1 MGKMPGRPPGESS
14 GGGGRTAAG
23 RAARRVAEG
32 QHDSSGGAPD
42 EAVPRV
48 APPEELA
55 GYVTVRICGE
65 IAAGEKER
73 ANEWC
78 EVFVVPQGGRS
89 CGWPGNEPAGGDCRL
104 CHSSDLQRNRSGRK
118 TGERMVR
125 GFFQVPQGGR
135 SCGWPGDEPAGR
147 REETVSCPS
156 AGRRPRINQKCA
168 EYSRVKQWDGS
179 PPPNCG
185 EENENGA

>member
-14 GGGGRTAAG
+14 GGGGRSAAG

-48 APPEELA
+48 APPEEIA

-65 IAAGEKER
+65 TAAGEKER

-78 EVFVVPQGGRS
+78 EVFSKYRKAGGAAVGRGMNPPEEIAGYVTVRI
-89 CGWPGNEPAGGDCRL
+89 CGETAAAEKRANEWCEDFSKYRRAGGAAVGRGMSPLAGEKRRCHVHLPAGA
-104 CHSSDLQRNRSGRK
+104 
-118 TGERMVR
+118 
-125 GFFQVPQGGR
+125 
-135 SCGWPGDEPAGR
+135 PA
-147 REETVSCPS
+147 
-156 AGRRPRINQKCA
+156 
-168 EYSRVKQWDGS
+168 
-179 PPPNCG
+179 
-185 EENENGA
+185 

>member
-1 MGKMPGRPPGESS
+1 MSQS
-14 GGGGRTAAG
+14 GFAEKPQRAKKNGRTNG
-23 RAARRVAEG
+23 ARFFFGCRKA
-32 QHDSSGGAPD
+32 GGA
-42 EAVPRV
+42 AVGRGMS
-48 APPEELA
+48 PPEEIA

-65 IAAGEKER
+65 TAAAEKR

-78 EVFVVPQGGRS
+78 EDFGVPQGGRS
-89 CGWPGNEPAGGDCRL
+89 SDWSGNGP
-104 CHSSDLQRNRSGRK
+104 
-118 TGERMVR
+118 
-125 GFFQVPQGGR
+125 
-135 SCGWPGDEPAGR
+135 
-147 REETVSCPS
+147 

>member
-1 MGKMPGRPPGESS
+1 MGKMPGRLPGESG

-48 APPEELA
+48 AP
-55 GYVTVRICGE
+55 
-65 IAAGEKER
+65 
-73 ANEWC
+73 
-78 EVFVVPQGGRS
+78 
-89 CGWPGNEPAGGDCRL
+89 AGGDCRL
-104 CHSSDLQRNRSGRK
+104 CHSSDLRRNRSGRK

-135 SCGWPGDEPAGR
+135 SCGWPGDEPAGGDCRPCHSPDLRRNRSGRKTGERMVRGFFQVPQGGRSCGWPGDGPAVR

>member
-1 MGKMPGRPPGESS
+1 MR
-14 GGGGRTAAG
+14 GGHAAAG
-23 RAARRVAEG
+23 RVSTTQAEAAPAVAEG

-42 EAVPRV
+42 EAVPRD
-48 APPEELA
+48 APPEEIA
-55 GYVTVRICGE
+55 GNVTVRICGE
-65 IAAGEKER
+65 TAAGEKER

-78 EVFVVPQGGRS
+78 EVFFGCRK
-89 CGWPGNEPAGGDCRL
+89 AGGAAV
-104 CHSSDLQRNRSGRK
+104 GRGMSPPEEIAGYVTVRICGESAAGEK

>member
-1 MGKMPGRPPGESS
+1 MGKMPGRPPGGSG

-48 APPEELA
+48 VPPEEIA
-55 GYVTVRICGE
+55 GNVTVRIRGE
-65 IAAGEKER
+65 TAAGEKR

-78 EVFVVPQGGRS
+78 EDFSKYRRAGGAAVGRGMPRRRRLQAMSQSGFAKKPQRAKKNGRTNGARLFRVLQGG
-89 CGWPGNEPAGGDCRL
+89 
-104 CHSSDLQRNRSGRK
+104 Q
-118 TGERMVR
+118 
-125 GFFQVPQGGR
+125 